1 MVGTFNS
8 QHECRLTNDIFEGA
22 INFTCIIVVAQFF
35 MWPLQIFMKKCCMR
49 VNVIIIRTNN
59 GQYKTKVTKKFQA
72 NEIRR

>member
-35 MWPLQIFMKKCCMR
+35 VALANIYEKMLHEGECD
-49 VNVIIIRTNN
+49 N
-59 GQYKTKVTKKFQA
+59 YKNQ
-72 NEIRR
+72 